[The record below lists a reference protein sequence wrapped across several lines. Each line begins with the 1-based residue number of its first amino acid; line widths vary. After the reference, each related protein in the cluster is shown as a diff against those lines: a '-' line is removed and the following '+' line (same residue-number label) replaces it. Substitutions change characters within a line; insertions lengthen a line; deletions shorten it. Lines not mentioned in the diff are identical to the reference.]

1 MSSSDLPIALVY
13 GTDTGNTE
21 EVGGKIAK
29 ALAGYGYQVD
39 MMNVTEV
46 TPDVLQVYPFL
57 IMGIPTWDFGG
68 IQEDWED
75 FETDLLTADLNGHI
89 VALYGLGDQRGY
101 GDYFVDA
108 MGWLRD
114 KVVLAGAEII
124 GHWPADGYKVAAS
137 LALNEGKTEFCGLA
151 IDEDQQFELT
161 DERIN
166 SWVALIVSQYEQLAL
181 AS

>member
-1 MSSSDLPIALVY
+1 MSSNDLPIALVY

-21 EVGGKIAK
+21 EVGGKIAQ
-29 ALAGYGYQVD
+29 ALATYGYQVEL
-39 MMNVTEV
+39 MNVAEV
-46 TPDVLQVYPFL
+46 TSDVLSAYPFL
-57 IMGIPTWDFGG
+57 IFGIPTWDFGG
-68 IQEDWED
+68 IQEDWEN
-75 FETDLLTADLNGHI
+75 FEVDLLSTDLAGHV

-114 KVVLAGAEII
+114 RVVQAGASVI
-124 GHWPADGYKVAAS
+124 GYWPTEGYNFAAS
-137 LALNEGKTEFCGLA
+137 LAANADLTEFCGLA

-161 DERIN
+161 DARIKK
-166 SWVALIVSQYEQLAL
+166 WVELIVSQYENLAL